1 MIVGTTPRFRQ
12 IILEVSKPL
21 SLLFIWDVAV
31 TAFHFYTPI
40 KEPPLPTALF
50 GTALAL
56 FLGFRTNAAY
66 ARWWE
71 ARTLWG
77 ALINASRSITRLTL
91 TYSKTPSGPNLAF
104 RESVITRQMAF
115 AHSMRCQLRG
125 QDPRGDIA
133 RLAGEDMA
141 DAAMQRRNP
150 ANVIL
155 ESISGLYADA
165 LAAGRIDTIQQ
176 GVAERV
182 LIDIANAQGGM
193 ERIKNTPLPNGFQ
206 FFPNLFS
213 RLFCLLLPIALVETL
228 GVATPIGSTLISL
241 VFLAI
246 LSIGDD
252 LTDPFANSVHD
263 IPLTA
268 MSTTIEIDLSQAL
281 GRPGPEPL
289 KPDHGILW

>member
-12 IILEVSKPL
+12 IVIEVWKPI
-21 SLLFIWDVAV
+21 SILFIWDVAV
-31 TAFHFYTPI
+31 TVFHFYTPI

-77 ALINASRSITRLTL
+77 ALINASRSLARVTLSFSRSGDAHDLALRDRVIRLQ
-91 TYSKTPSGPNLAF
+91 
-104 RESVITRQMAF
+104 RAF
-115 AHSMRCQLRG
+115 AHTMRCQLRG
-125 QDPRGDIA
+125 QSPRDDIA
-133 RLAGEDMA
+133 RLAGGEMA
-141 DAAMQRRNP
+141 DRAWTRRNP
-150 ANVIL
+150 ANVLL
-155 ESISGLYADA
+155 EDISGLYADA
-165 LAAGRIDTIQQ
+165 YAAGRLDSIQQ
-176 GVAERV
+176 STVERI

-213 RLFCLLLPIALVETL
+213 RLFCILLPIALVEAL
-228 GVATPIGSTLISL
+228 GIATPVGSTLISL

-246 LSIGDD
+246 LRIGDD

-268 MSTTIEIDLSQAL
+268 MSTTIEIDLSQSL
-281 GRPGPEPL
+281 GLTAPEPL
-289 KPDHGILW
+289 KPDHGVLW

>member
-12 IILEVSKPL
+12 IVIEVWKPI
-21 SLLFIWDVAV
+21 SILFIWDVAV

-77 ALINASRSITRLTL
+77 ALINASRSLARVTLSFSKAGTAPDLALRDCVIRL
-91 TYSKTPSGPNLAF
+91 
-104 RESVITRQMAF
+104 QMAF

-125 QDPRGDIA
+125 QSPREDIA
-133 RLAGEDMA
+133 RLAGEEMA
-141 DAAMQRRNP
+141 DRATARRNP
-150 ANVIL
+150 ANVLL
-155 ESISGLYADA
+155 EETSGLYADA
-165 LAAGRIDTIQQ
+165 HAAGRIDSIQQ
-176 GVAERV
+176 STVERI

-213 RLFCLLLPIALVETL
+213 RLFCILLPIALVEAL
-228 GVATPIGSTLISL
+228 GIATPIGSTLISL

-246 LSIGDD
+246 LRIGDD

-268 MSTTIEIDLSQAL
+268 MSTTIEIDLSQTL
-281 GRPGPEPL
+281 GLAAPDPL
-289 KPDHGILW
+289 KPDHGVLW